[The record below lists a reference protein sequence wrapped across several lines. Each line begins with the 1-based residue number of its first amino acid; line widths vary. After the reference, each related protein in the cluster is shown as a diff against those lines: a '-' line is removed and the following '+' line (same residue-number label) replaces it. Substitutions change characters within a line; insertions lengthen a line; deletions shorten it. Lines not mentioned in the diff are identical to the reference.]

1 MVEVVVEASSDVTE
15 WSPNDEAVSEGKDAS
30 FLIRFDSL
38 DPIVLV
44 SPAPIT
50 PEIELTK
57 QRIFQC

>member
-1 MVEVVVEASSDVTE
+1 MVKVSSDVTE
-15 WSPNDEAVSEGKDAS
+15 WSPKDEAVSEGKDAS
-30 FLIRFDSL
+30 FLIRFASL
-38 DPIVLV
+38 DLIVLV